1 MYRMLTRVYSE
12 NKISTGDFIFKNKD
26 KVHHISKVLRLKGG
40 DDLLIFNQESG
51 EFFASIKAI
60 KKSEI
65 TLDVKKF
72 IRKKSEKRSV
82 TIAFSP
88 IKPDRVRFLIEK
100 CTEIGCTKFMP
111 VITDRTIIK
120 KVNEEKIYSYII
132 GASEQ
137 SCRVSLPEIQQPT
150 SLKALVAE
158 NREKMLFCDEREN
171 TQSISQVKIDGDI
184 TILTGPEGGFSDE
197 ERKMLHLNQYTS
209 PVTLGENI
217 LRAETAAIVALS
229 HVVKV

>member
-1 MYRMLTRVYSE
+1 MYNLLRRVYSE
-12 NKISTGDFIFKNKD
+12 NKISTGDFVFNNKD
-26 KVHHISKVLRLKGG
+26 KVHHVSKVLRLKEG

-51 EFFASIKAI
+51 EFLANIKAI

-65 TLDVKKF
+65 TLEIKKF

-100 CTEIGCTKFMP
+100 CTEIGCTSFIP
-111 VITDRTIIK
+111 VITSRTIVK
-120 KVNEEKIYSYII
+120 KVNEEKISSYII

-137 SCRVSLPEIQQPT
+137 SGRVDLPEVQ
-150 SLKALVAE
+150 KASILQTFIAE
-158 NREKMLFCDEREN
+158 NKTKMLFCDEREN
-171 TQSISQVKIDGDI
+171 TQSISKLKIDSDI
-184 TILTGPEGGFSDE
+184 VILIGPEGGFSEE
-197 ERKMLHLNQYTS
+197 ERKILHLNKYII

-217 LRAETAAIVALS
+217 LRAETAAIVALA
-229 HVVKV
+229 HAVK